1 MAHGL
6 KCIGIVRKEFNY
18 VAVNAL
24 EHARMYTGVRVE
36 YMYSML
42 RNLIDRLQI
51 WLYLGGNTELA
62 HFIGR
67 WGTEAQIIP
76 GVPDS
81 ERITIPDPEE
91 VLDPDAPLQLLNF
104 DDTFRTSNK
113 GIDVAKDLAFPTHK
127 YDIN

>member
-1 MAHGL
+1 
-6 KCIGIVRKEFNY
+6 
-18 VAVNAL
+18 
-24 EHARMYTGVRVE
+24 MYTGVRVE

-62 HFIGR
+62 RFVGR
-67 WGTEAQIIP
+67 WGSEAHIIP

-81 ERITIPDPEE
+81 ERDTLPEIE
-91 VLDPDAPLQLLNF
+91 EGFDPDGPLELLNF
-104 DDTFRTSNK
+104 DPTFRTPNK
-113 GIDVAKDLAFPTHK
+113 GIDAAKDLAFPTHK